1 MNDRTVRAA
10 LERHCDASDASDFT
24 VEQEIYRGD
33 AVLHYRQSG
42 ERIHGRQNDPAGNGT
57 AEVVQRSE
65 TTQCAKCTMNTF
77 ADGR

>member
-1 MNDRTVRAA
+1 
-10 LERHCDASDASDFT
+10 
-24 VEQEIYRGD
+24 
-33 AVLHYRQSG
+33 VLHYRQSG

-77 ADGR
+77 PDGR